1 MNAPPPLRLATVEDD
16 PRFRNGLGRL
26 LRSLSGFS
34 LVATYASAGPALD
47 DARKARSLGME
58 MPWDVLLTD
67 IGLPGIDGVVLTREL
82 KALFP
87 SLCVVVLSVFED
99 PANVLSAICAGADGY
114 LVKGASGDEMIAALD
129 RLRSGQAPISVA
141 PRTIIARIACAASVL
156 VVRRQVSKANGS
168 FVWSMMRTALPSSS
182 GQIVR

>member
-99 PANVLSAICAGADGY
+99 PANVLSAICAGADGQTPCS
-114 LVKGASGDEMIAALD
+114 AST
-129 RLRSGQAPISVA
+129 
-141 PRTIIARIACAASVL
+141 RTSTR
-156 VVRRQVSKANGS
+156 
-168 FVWSMMRTALPSSS
+168 
-182 GQIVR
+182 